1 MVLNDIIVE
10 MINISEPQIIMNDGK
25 PAFAVIPW
33 DEYQALLDQYTV
45 DNETW
50 IPHEVVKAAVV
61 DDVSLIRAWREYFN
75 LTQQELAERA
85 GISQPGLARIE
96 KPDSNP
102 RLATLKKL
110 AEAMDI
116 RVEQLRD

>member
-1 MVLNDIIVE
+1 MTALT
-10 MINISEPQIIMNDGK
+10 EPQIIMDDGK

-33 DEYQALLDQYTV
+33 DEYQELLDQYQTE
-45 DNETW
+45 NETW
-50 IPHEVVKAAVV
+50 IPHEVVKAAVL

-75 LTQQELAERA
+75 LTQQELADRA

-96 KPDSNP
+96 KPDSRP

-116 RVEQLRD
+116 SVEQLRD